1 VLSQSDEENIIEYYE
16 ERAAMLEHE
25 ARICR
30 SDAEDYAL
38 DATIRKF
45 GLTAQ
50 DAHRILGHG
59 QA

>member
-1 VLSQSDEENIIEYYE
+1 MTSRDDEENIIEYYE

-45 GLTAQ
+45 RLTAQ
-50 DAHRILGHG
+50 EASRILGNN
-59 QA
+59 